1 VLWENNVYAKGSKR
15 RRQIFVLLSILSDMI
30 LSEKIVLA
38 AFDTVHVMHP
48 TRV

>member
-1 VLWENNVYAKGSKR
+1 
-15 RRQIFVLLSILSDMI
+15 MI